1 LQGENPDTVRVTVSD
16 QQWNMQLGNSMST
29 NVLERLLARLLP
41 AAGLTDALP
50 DHWESG
56 AAQRAFDES
65 VRND

>member
-1 LQGENPDTVRVTVSD
+1 
-16 QQWNMQLGNSMST
+16 MQLGNSMST

-56 AAQRAFDES
+56 VAQRAFDES